1 MLGFASATGRSGCE
15 RSGGCGVW
23 TGLNRPGVEMP
34 MLVLVV
40 DDYASNVKL
49 LEALLRTERHD
60 VLTAF
65 GGEEALAKIDQFNP
79 DIVLLDVMMPGMLDV
94 MMPGMNG
101 YEVCSRIRQN
111 PRTAGLPVIMVTALD
126 KPSDRDMALAAGAD
140 DFMTKPIEMLKLFP
154 MMRHLVEAGRTEHPP
169 AAKAS

>member
-1 MLGFASATGRSGCE
+1 
-15 RSGGCGVW
+15 
-23 TGLNRPGVEMP
+23 MP

-40 DDYASNVKL
+40 DDYAYNVKL

-79 DIVLLDVMMPGMLDV
+79 DIVLLDVMMPGM
-94 MMPGMNG
+94 NG

-111 PRTAGLPVIMVTALD
+111 PRTTRLPVVMVTALD

-140 DFMTKPIEMLKLFP
+140 DFMTKPIEMQKLFP